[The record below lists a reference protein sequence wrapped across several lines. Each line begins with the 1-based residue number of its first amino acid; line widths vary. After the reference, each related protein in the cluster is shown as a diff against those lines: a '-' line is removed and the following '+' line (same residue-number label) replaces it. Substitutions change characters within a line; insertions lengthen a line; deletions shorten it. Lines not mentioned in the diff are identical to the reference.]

1 MEFYTTIGEIVFY
14 TMSVVGILM
23 LVYSKA
29 EGLFFGPLLLL
40 AIDFTGYIETQQ
52 SYAYRFAMEQ
62 FKARGELDCGFLTEH
77 RNLISIPRGW
87 EHKEEIGFIKG
98 DTIIDDEHCRV
109 IDTEPPAPS
118 VLLYVGIFGL
128 SISIA
133 WLLRVVF
140 GVKSKKKK
148 LPQQHRQEEESH

>member
-1 MEFYTTIGEIVFY
+1 MEFYTTIGEMIFY
-14 TMSVVGILM
+14 TVSGIAILM

-29 EGLFFGPLLLL
+29 EGLFFAPLLLL

-52 SYAYRFAMEQ
+52 SYAHRFAMEQ
-62 FKARGELDCGFLTEH
+62 FKAKGELDCGFLTQQ
-77 RNLISIPRGW
+77 RTLISIPRGW
-87 EHKEEIGFIKG
+87 EYKEEIGFIKG

-109 IDTEPPAPS
+109 INKEPPSPS

-148 LPQQHRQEEESH
+148 LPQQ